1 MNMENNEYKA
11 ILQSFDAAMPTG
23 KKFSFERR
31 GYLFDH
37 LDCIVCA
44 TVYHHRE
51 DFFQDAFVLGQAC
64 ASDAK
69 TSFVFVTR
77 ENGTWLF
84 RMEYEEFASEDE
96 CSRLNSMYEN
106 YGNDFC
112 AFSIT
117 IDPQNS
123 VYKLERKI

>member
-1 MNMENNEYKA
+1 MENNEYKA

-23 KKFSFERR
+23 KKMSFERKDYFFDR
-31 GYLFDH
+31 LHYL
-37 LDCIVCA
+37 VCA
-44 TVYHHRE
+44 TVCHHRE

-64 ASDAK
+64 ASDTK

-96 CSRLNSMYEN
+96 YSRFNSMYDN
-106 YGNDFC
+106 YGDKFC

-117 IDPQNS
+117 IDPQRS
-123 VYKLERKI
+123 VYEIERRF